1 MRLGPGD
8 ALVALIASCQLRRG
22 EPLFWA
28 RLHFPDRLRRQAAV
42 ARLFFRELPPDA
54 GLSFSEPDYG
64 L

>member
-1 MRLGPGD
+1 MM
-8 ALVALIASCQLRRG
+8 SRRG